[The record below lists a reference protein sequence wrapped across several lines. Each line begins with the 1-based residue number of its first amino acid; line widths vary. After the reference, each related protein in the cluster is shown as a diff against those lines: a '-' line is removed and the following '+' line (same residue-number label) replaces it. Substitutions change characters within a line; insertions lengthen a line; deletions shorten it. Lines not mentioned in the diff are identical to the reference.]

1 MKNKYTLLKRELV
14 IIRIYLRLTLSLR
27 KQVYFQLSLVLSD
40 EHAKPIVKLYEETLK
55 ARQEKE
61 NTQKR
66 SAHNQYKVLK
76 DGGIEFKFKL
86 KNKVTMRDGTDFE
99 QRPKILNAD
108 KTIAEEQPIYSGSKM
123 KIAFQA
129 VSWAN
134 NLQGV
139 GVTLRLKA
147 VQLIEVVSEKPIN
160 NLSPNRIMI
169 MALRQRKFPMYL
181 MGKNKKKFRKNTTSS
196 YRSGLEEN
204 VINNL
209 KQRNISFKYEQ
220 RVVGYFKPATKHKYT
235 PDIELDN
242 GVLIEIKGFL
252 NEKIGKNICW

>member
-1 MKNKYTLLKRELV
+1 MINEKQIHTTETGVGHYP
-14 IIRIYLRLTLSLR
+14 YLFTADTQFEKAGVFSV
-27 KQVYFQLSLVLSD
+27 KLVLSD
-40 EHAKPIVKLYEETLK
+40 ENAKPIVKLYEETLK

-66 SAHNQYKVLK
+66 SAHNRYKVLK

-86 KNKVTMRDGTDFE
+86 KNKVTMKDGTDFE

-147 VQLIEVVSEKPIN
+147 VQLIEVVSEKPN
-160 NLSPNRIMI
+160 KQSESKSDYDYGFTAEKVSNVPH
-169 MALRQRKFPMYL
+169 
-181 MGKNKKKFRKNTTSS
+181 GKKQ
-196 YRSGLEEN
+196 EE
-204 VINNL
+204 VS
-209 KQRNISFKYEQ
+209 QEHDF
-220 RVVGYFKPATKHKYT
+220 
-235 PDIELDN
+235 
-242 GVLIEIKGFL
+242 
-252 NEKIGKNICW
+252 